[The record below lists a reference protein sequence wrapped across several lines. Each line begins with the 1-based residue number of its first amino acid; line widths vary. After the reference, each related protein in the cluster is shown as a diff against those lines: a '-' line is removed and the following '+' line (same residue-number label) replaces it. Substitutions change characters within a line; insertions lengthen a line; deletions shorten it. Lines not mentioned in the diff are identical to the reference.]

1 MHEAA
6 SHEGSFFHIVEEVPS
21 ISAPTIGSV
30 GPLTIATSTVTVM
43 LITLLFVWLAIK
55 ASTSK
60 LVPSRFQ
67 AALEMFY
74 EAVADFIESIVGNKE
89 RARVVVPYVGA
100 LMTYLLVAN
109 LLPMLPP
116 LAAINI
122 TNAEGVHIPLF
133 RGATTDF
140 NTTFGL
146 ALAVIVIMQIVG
158 IKEQGF
164 FGYASHFIQIKQ
176 VWRGFKKSLGEGA
189 VSIIGFF
196 VGLIEIISEIA
207 KILSLSLRLFGN
219 MFAHEV
225 LTVILLGAFSVAGPA
240 IWMGMGLLVGVVQSI
255 VFVALVTVYYS
266 LVLKKEGEEH

>member
-21 ISAPTIGSV
+21 ISAPTIGNV

-100 LMTYLLVAN
+100 LMTHPVRD
-109 LLPMLPP
+109 
-116 LAAINI
+116 I
-122 TNAEGVHIPLF
+122 TIGSIMRIYRSLKSVLEKRFGV
-133 RGATTDF
+133 
-140 NTTFGL
+140 
-146 ALAVIVIMQIVG
+146 
-158 IKEQGF
+158 
-164 FGYASHFIQIKQ
+164 
-176 VWRGFKKSLGEGA
+176 
-189 VSIIGFF
+189 
-196 VGLIEIISEIA
+196 
-207 KILSLSLRLFGN
+207 
-219 MFAHEV
+219 
-225 LTVILLGAFSVAGPA
+225 
-240 IWMGMGLLVGVVQSI
+240 
-255 VFVALVTVYYS
+255 
-266 LVLKKEGEEH
+266 